1 MIWPSSAAQLSLTK
15 LKTRKVRL
23 FITLFISSILFA
35 IILAASMTMRGAV
48 GGVEKFSKAGFGNR
62 YISRASSNT
71 QLYDYVSNT
80 RLIAQALDLQKSL
93 QAQKTA
99 EAKRLGITYDP
110 KNDMPLVNEIDSPGG
125 KIQQL
130 NLQAPQVTK
139 LVQDF
144 IKSQSTG
151 SQDFDGLA
159 KKYGATA
166 TYTSKGI
173 GGFFGPPYLQVLK
186 DGQEKFDN
194 LNPNQPP
201 EQNGIDSLSQQW
213 QVMSSNL
220 IKPFL
225 LKDQDL
231 KTGADGSVPIIAPF
245 SAVEQI
251 LGLKA
256 LPSSASSAQQ
266 LDRLKL
272 VRSKAA
278 GYTFE
283 ACYRNGESASEV
295 QAAVQQQQDITRD
308 KTQKDFVMPDL
319 VKDQPSVACGPVVVT
334 RDQRTADDKALAAKQ
349 DQFDKDF
356 GKEQPLSQIVKFRI
370 VGLNADISTS
380 SAISVRQIFSSVL
393 SSTLGVGW
401 FSPIE
406 AADTTPVISQVF
418 DLTGSSSF
426 QDAQYAEFPS
436 SAQLKKFMDDQNCQ
450 PNFSQQQVTSGASPF
465 QSCEKQGKY
474 YSVSPFGSSSAAI
487 DELKNG
493 FSKVFKIA
501 AIVVAGLAAL
511 IMMGTVGRIIAD
523 SRRETA
529 VFRAL
534 GAKRLDI
541 AQIYF
546 GYVLML
552 AGLIFLVSF
561 IVGLLFSSYLN
572 HRYSEGVTIDALLAF
587 NVGDLSQKIV
597 LTKLYTQD
605 LLYVLGLIIAGGLA
619 AAIFPVLNNVR
630 RNPIRDMRDER

>member
-23 FITLFISSILFA
+23 FITIFISSILFA

-71 QLYDYVSNT
+71 QFYDYLSNSQ
-80 RLIAQALDLQKSL
+80 LIAQAQDLQKNL

-110 KNDMPLVNEIDSPGG
+110 KSDVPLVNEIDSPGG

-139 LVQDF
+139 LVEDF
-144 IKSQSTG
+144 IKSQAAPG
-151 SQDFDGLA
+151 QDFNALS
-159 KKYGATA
+159 KKYGSTA
-166 TYTSKGI
+166 TYSSKGI
-173 GGFFGPPYLQVLK
+173 VGFFGPPYLQVLK
-186 DGQEKFDN
+186 AGQENFDN

-201 EQNGIDSLSQQW
+201 SQNGIDSLSTQW
-213 QVMSSNL
+213 QVMSGSL

-225 LKDQDL
+225 LKDQNL

-251 LGLKA
+251 LGLKP
-256 LPSSASSAQQ
+256 LPSSASSNQQ

-278 GYTFE
+278 GYAFE

-295 QAAVQQQQDITRD
+295 QAAVQQQQDITRN
-308 KTQKDFVMPDL
+308 KSQKDFVMPDL
-319 VKDQPSVACGPVVVT
+319 VKDRPSTACGPVVVT
-334 RDQRTADDKALAAKQ
+334 RDKRSADDKALAAKQ
-349 DQFDKDF
+349 DQFDRDF
-356 GKEQPLSQIVKFRI
+356 GKEQPFSQIIKFRI
-370 VGLNADISTS
+370 VGLNSDINTG

-393 SSTLGVGW
+393 SSTLGIGW

-406 AADTTPVISQVF
+406 SADINPVISQVF
-418 DLTGSSSF
+418 NVTGPGGG
-426 QDAQYAEFPS
+426 QDARFAEFPTG
-436 SAQLKKFMDDQNCQ
+436 AQLKKFMDDQNCQ
-450 PNFSQQQVTSGASPF
+450 PDFSQQQVTSGASPF
-465 QSCEKQGKY
+465 QACEKQGKY
-474 YSVSPFGSSSAAI
+474 YSVQPFGSSSAAI
-487 DELKNG
+487 DELKSG

-501 AIVVAGLAAL
+501 AIAVAGLAAL

-529 VFRAL
+529 VFRAI

-546 GYVLML
+546 GYALML
-552 AGLIFLVSF
+552 AGLIFIFSF
-561 IVGLLFSSYLN
+561 ILGLLFSSYLN
-572 HRYSEGVTIDALLAF
+572 HRYSEQVTIDALLAF
-587 NVGDLSQKIV
+587 NVSDLSQKIV
-597 LTKLYTQD
+597 LTKLYAQD
-605 LLYVLGLIIAGGLA
+605 LFYVLGLIIAGGLA
-619 AAIFPVLNNVR
+619 AAVFPILNNVR